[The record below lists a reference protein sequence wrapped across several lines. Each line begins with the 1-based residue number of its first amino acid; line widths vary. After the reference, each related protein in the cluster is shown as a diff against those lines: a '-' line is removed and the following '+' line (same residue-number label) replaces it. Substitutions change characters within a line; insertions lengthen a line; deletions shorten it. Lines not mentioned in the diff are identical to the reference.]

1 MPEVLSLDDA
11 AATTR
16 TGDIWLFRGRK
27 SADKVIR
34 LVTNSPVNHV
44 AMAVAIG
51 NLPPL
56 LWHTE
61 LGMSLP
67 DVWTGTRHRGA
78 QLHRLEDAVV
88 TWADRYGQRAWM
100 RQISIEAT
108 PAMEDAVL
116 RVINEFSGRSFPR
129 STALARQWMLG
140 RIRRDVPLED
150 IYCAELVA
158 VTYERMGLLNSN
170 RPPNWFD
177 PGRFWSGDHLH
188 LEGASLGPEI
198 SIVNAEWTGRK

>member
-1 MPEVLSLDDA
+1 
-11 AATTR
+11 
-16 TGDIWLFRGRK
+16 
-27 SADKVIR
+27 
-34 LVTNSPVNHV
+34 
-44 AMAVAIG
+44 
-51 NLPPL
+51 
-56 LWHTE
+56 
-61 LGMSLP
+61 
-67 DVWTGTRHRGA
+67 
-78 QLHRLEDAVV
+78 
-88 TWADRYGQRAWM
+88 
-100 RQISIEAT
+100 
-108 PAMEDAVL
+108 
-116 RVINEFSGRSFPR
+116 
-129 STALARQWMLG
+129 MLG